1 MTRPWIGISLL
12 VLTSLATHPALAA
25 DFSLSGFGTLGYARS
40 DQDFNYQRF
49 IDNDGTL
56 KRDSVAGLQA
66 DVKFSENFGA
76 TVQVL
81 AAPASNNDSRYEG
94 TVAWAFLSWRPTND
108 WLIRLGRQ
116 RIPFYLYSQTYN
128 VGVTY
133 DFARLPTEMYSIS
146 PNNELTGISA
156 SKNWEL
162 ENGDLTLDG
171 YWGSSNANIRFWFR
185 DGLPP
190 TQPQGALFR
199 PLGIKGGGLALS
211 YKRKEDTFRVGFSR
225 ATISEKNA
233 SNSYPVTYPFVTLF
247 PGVGYYQF
255 DPSLPG
261 PGVPAIDHYSFK
273 TLTLGADVSV
283 GGGFR
288 VVSELAR
295 SFVSQTDLSSQS
307 VRGYASVLKRLDK
320 WTPYVTYAFLRS
332 APGPLNLHENIN
344 YNTVPA
350 FVPGSAQI
358 NASQRAG
365 ADTILAFD
373 QKAWA
378 LGTSYALST
387 TSMLKAELMRVH
399 IRRFSSMVDGPPGSN
414 IRNQNINVFSMSYNF
429 TF

>member
-1 MTRPWIGISLL
+1 M
-12 VLTSLATHPALAA
+12 VLTILTVDRALAA

-40 DQDFNYQRF
+40 DQAFSYQRF
-49 IDNDGTL
+49 IDNGGTL

-81 AAPASNNDSRYEG
+81 GAPASTSDSRYEG
-94 TVAWAFLSWRPTND
+94 TVSWAFLSWRPTND
-108 WLIRLGRQ
+108 WLIRAGKQ

-133 DFARLPTEMYSIS
+133 DFARLPTEMYSITPS
-146 PNNELTGISA
+146 NEITGLSA

-171 YWGSSNANIRFWFR
+171 YWGRSDASVRFWFR

-190 TQPQGALFR
+190 TQTPGALFR
-199 PLGIKGGGLALS
+199 PLGIVGGGLTLS
-211 YKRKEDTFRVGFSR
+211 YKRKEDTFRVGLSR
-225 ATISEKNA
+225 ATISEKNS

-247 PGVGYYQF
+247 PGVGYYQV
-255 DPSLPG
+255 DSSLPG
-261 PGVPAIDHYSFK
+261 PGIPAIDHYGYTTF
-273 TLTLGADVSV
+273 TLGADVNLGS
-283 GGGFR
+283 GFR
-288 VVSELAR
+288 VVSEFAR
-295 SFVSQTDLSSQS
+295 SFVSQTDLSTQS
-307 VRGYASVLKRLDK
+307 VRGYASVLKRIDK

-332 APGPLNLHENIN
+332 EPGPLNLHENIS

-365 ADTILAFD
+365 ADSILAFD
-373 QKAWA
+373 QSAWA
-378 LGTSYALST
+378 LGTSYSLSA
-387 TSMLKAELMRVH
+387 TSVVKAELMHVH

-429 TF
+429 VF